1 MFLPCR
7 IYWEKKRWVGSNLLH
22 CFSSVTTRCGSVLE
36 SVSLVA
42 SRINVILN
50 QIDTNHYFGVKCWIG
65 LLPSFLV
72 EMILTE
78 ASMKPFIC
86 QLIANLGRLLLLVD
100 TVFAGE
106 LREKLL
112 VLYYRLIVV
121 FARSCYD

>member
-1 MFLPCR
+1 M
-7 IYWEKKRWVGSNLLH
+7 
-22 CFSSVTTRCGSVLE
+22 TTRCGSVLE

-50 QIDTNHYFGVKCWIG
+50 QIDTNHYFGAKCWIG

-100 TVFAGE
+100 TVFPGE